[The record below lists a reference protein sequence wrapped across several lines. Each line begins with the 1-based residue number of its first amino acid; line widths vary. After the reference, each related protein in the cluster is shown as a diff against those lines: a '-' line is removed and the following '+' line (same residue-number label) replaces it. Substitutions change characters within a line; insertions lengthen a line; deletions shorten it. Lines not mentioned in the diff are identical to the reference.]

1 MPAYLILN
9 KFTQQGARNVKETV
23 TRARAARQ
31 AIQAAGG
38 KVIGI
43 WWTQGQYD
51 SVLITEVPDEET
63 GMQVLLSTAMQGN
76 ISTETLRAYSE
87 EEMERIIQKLP

>member
-1 MPAYLILN
+1 MPAYVILN

-63 GMQVLLSTAMQGN
+63 GMQMLLSVAMQGN